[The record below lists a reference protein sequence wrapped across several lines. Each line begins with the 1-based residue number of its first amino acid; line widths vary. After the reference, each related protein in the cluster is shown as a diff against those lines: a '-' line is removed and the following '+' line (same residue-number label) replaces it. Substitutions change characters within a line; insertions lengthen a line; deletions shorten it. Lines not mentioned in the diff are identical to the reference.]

1 LAPGWLRAAVERLV
15 VAHTRPGD
23 PVLLLTPPPPDAQA
37 APAAVRAVTAAQQ
50 LTATSWT
57 VARLGRTVRVQTAP
71 GPPFAGPGSSNIATG
86 LEPDP
91 ARCPLVITVVPVVP
105 PARLA
110 WTAHIPWSRLVAPC
124 GLLAVITHTDSHAG
138 WLIDPTSDLARA
150 AGRHGLA
157 LHDRYVLIEG
167 PLDTLVGPPAPS
179 GRGTTARRVHSDLL
193 LFSPVPASPQGRQ

>member
-1 LAPGWLRAAVERLV
+1 MPVPSSPDPQGPTAAVSDAPTTVWPAPPPAPGGLAPCWLRAAVERLV

-110 WTAHIPWSRLVAPC
+110 WTAHIPWSR
-124 GLLAVITHTDSHAG
+124 
-138 WLIDPTSDLARA
+138 
-150 AGRHGLA
+150 
-157 LHDRYVLIEG
+157 
-167 PLDTLVGPPAPS
+167 
-179 GRGTTARRVHSDLL
+179 
-193 LFSPVPASPQGRQ
+193 